1 LHLLQLEQ
9 VHTMTASEN
18 TPMIRVNTRLG
29 NQVVHTLARVESDVS
44 ALDVLLN
51 RAV

>member
-1 LHLLQLEQ
+1 
-9 VHTMTASEN
+9 MTASEN

-29 NQVVHTLARVESDVS
+29 NQVVHTLARIESDVS